1 MDHFEIFMISIHDES
16 LLCSI
21 YSILNRNFISLSA
34 VPLSLY
40 LSMHCHLYL
49 LCLYP
54 SISINLSPSLSVFL
68 SLKVYMCILVITI
81 FSPKY
86 CRRFRDQTK
95 KIKDMEVQRKRL
107 EADLLNRSLTVLTRM
122 SGNLR
127 TSRRSP

>member
-21 YSILNRNFISLSA
+21 YSILNRNFISQSA
-34 VPLSLY
+34 QSFSLY
-40 LSMHCHLYL
+40 LSLHSHLSL
-49 LCLYP
+49 LYVYP
-54 SISINLSPSLSVFL
+54 SISLNLSPSLSVIL

-107 EADLLNRSLTVLTRM
+107 EADLLNRSLKVLRRM

>member
-21 YSILNRNFISLSA
+21 YSILNRNFISQSA
-34 VPLSLY
+34 QSFSLY
-40 LSMHCHLYL
+40 LSLRSHLSL
-49 LCLYP
+49 LCLSP
-54 SISINLSPSLSVFL
+54 SISLNLFPSLSVFL
-68 SLKVYMCILVITI
+68 SLKVYMCIVVITI
-81 FSPKY
+81 FFPKY
-86 CRRFRDQTK
+86 YRRFRDQTK

-107 EADLLNRSLTVLTRM
+107 EADLLNRSLKVLTRM